1 MNFVDD
7 ATGVALCRFSD
18 QETTW
23 AAADLL
29 AAWVRQHGVP
39 KALYCDWKNARAIA
53 YGGNYFNP
61 GDYFTTGT
69 WLIGNCYPT
78 AQFELSYCKPDGEGG
93 LRGIVHAVWII
104 HDELDLEPGRGRG
117 PVYNTG
123 ADILSIIWHDT
134 LGGRRTAPVYVEWE
148 ESRGICL
155 SATGQLSFHEVGS

>member
-1 MNFVDD
+1 MGEGLRRVRNNRGTRH
-7 ATGVALCRFSD
+7 AWHQLMRQILEYRFD
-18 QETTW
+18 ERGRRM
-23 AAADLL
+23 DFF
-29 AAWVRQHGVP
+29 RP
-39 KALYCDWKNARAIA
+39 ARAIA

-123 ADILSIIWHDT
+123 
-134 LGGRRTAPVYVEWE
+134 GVRQ
-148 ESRGICL
+148 ICEAQAARARF
-155 SATGQLSFHEVGS
+155 SQ